1 MEEFFVPDAK
11 DREVA
16 TRMAPDGSTLPGAN
30 KVCTSEW
37 RGGDNIE
44 EQGEP
49 TDVLDLDSTCTVVC
63 CQSKVDLRRFICYI
77 NL

>member
-1 MEEFFVPDAK
+1 MPRELKCSMEEFFVPDAK

-44 EQGEP
+44 
-49 TDVLDLDSTCTVVC
+49 VY
-63 CQSKVDLRRFICYI
+63 CQSKCTTFYLLLICKAKNI
-77 NL
+77 HEHA

>member
-1 MEEFFVPDAK
+1 MLLDGKEFFVPDAK

-37 RGGDNIE
+37 RGGDNME
-44 EQGEP
+44 EGG
-49 TDVLDLDSTCTVVC
+49 VHGC
-63 CQSKVDLRRFICYI
+63 
-77 NL
+77 